1 MIRDRMEGDRYP
13 PLCRE
18 LTDQATEHEDTGSIE
33 DLGTVN
39 AITIAFTD
47 IQCQSSDKKATVTAS
62 AFKKNQQLH
71 QGPGSVRTQQIKQKN
86 PKMLEKLQNA
96 PPIANPKKNKTT
108 GKHTQVLNAGKIC
121 RDTAYKF
128 KTISFAKITSNVN
141 KNYPSRPPDQTLP
154 AA

>member
-47 IQCQSSDKKATVTAS
+47 IQCQSSNKKATVTAS
-62 AFKKNQQLH
+62 AFKKK
-71 QGPGSVRTQQIKQKN
+71 PTTPPRTRKCTN
-86 PKMLEKLQNA
+86 PTDKTKKPKDARETTKCTTDSK
-96 PPIANPKKNKTT
+96 PKKKKT